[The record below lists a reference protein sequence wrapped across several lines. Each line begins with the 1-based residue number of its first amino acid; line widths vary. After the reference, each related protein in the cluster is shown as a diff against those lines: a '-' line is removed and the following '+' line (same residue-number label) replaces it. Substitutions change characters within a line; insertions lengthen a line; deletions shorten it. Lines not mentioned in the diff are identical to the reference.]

1 MFNFF
6 NSLVTETL
14 SSTFND
20 KAFYDYFQGTT
31 SDQTLYELALNFA
44 FNTTLSNFNFQHIL
58 LGCPSNFLQ
67 ITLEPGKIYN
77 LDLSNEIK
85 NGKLLYINYTPQ
97 GDGNLSPVELHGNT
111 PMNNEYNTI
120 KCLYPYL
127 ADNSKTPLATNVNIL
142 YVYAPEN
149 IVKDISFKQIS
160 EAFQCYF
167 NNEYVDTIIKLQ
179 IAAEFILGKFL
190 NKYSNKYK
198 RYSYFENLKT
208 NLNEVIT
215 QNNLL
220 SCPQF
225 LIDSL
230 DAMRDKR
237 NDIIHEGGNITLHQD
252 EVRKWCVDTL
262 FFCKYFKI
270 IHQV

>member
-1 MFNFF
+1 MFNFI

-14 SSTFND
+14 STTFND
-20 KAFYDYFQGTT
+20 KAFYDYFQGTQ
-31 SDQTLYELALNFA
+31 SAQILHELALNFA
-44 FNTTLSNFNFQHIL
+44 FNTTLSNFNFQHVL

-67 ITLEPGKIYN
+67 ITLEPGIIYN
-77 LDLSNEIK
+77 LDLSDEIK

-97 GDGNLSPVELHGNT
+97 GDGNLFPVELHGNT
-111 PMNNEYNTI
+111 PMNNEYNTT
-120 KCLYPYL
+120 KRLYPYL
-127 ADNSKTPLATNVNIL
+127 TDNSATARPTDVNIL

-149 IVKDISFKQIS
+149 IVNDISFKQIS

-167 NNEYVDTIIKLQ
+167 NNEYVDAIIKLQ

-190 NKYSNKYK
+190 NKYGKKYK
-198 RYSYFENLKT
+198 HYPYSDNLKR
-208 NLNEVIT
+208 NLSGITT

-220 SCPQF
+220 PCPQF

-237 NDIIHEGGNITLHQD
+237 NDIIHEGGNIILNQD
-252 EVRKWCVDTL
+252 DVRKWCVDTL
-262 FFCKYFKI
+262 FFIKYFKV
-270 IHQV
+270 IHKI